1 LPQERAGRDVIC
13 DESNFAVI
21 AMPLPLSRGRLSA
34 VLPAALLCACAV
46 FTAEPEGPPRKEQVL
61 AVTAGGELI
70 RVNAGQPSRVL
81 ARTAVSG
88 LEAGDR
94 LVGIDF
100 RVARG
105 VLYALSARGR
115 LYTLD
120 VATGRVAAVGTGV
133 AFAAG
138 DQAVGFDFNPVADR
152 IRVVTATGRNLRL
165 HPDTGALAAEDPALN
180 YAASDAAAGAPAR
193 IGAAAYTY
201 NKQDAKLTTNYALDI
216 ARGTL
221 VRQGSIEGVQP
232 VVSPNT
238 GTLATIGALGTG
250 AVDDAAFDI
259 ADTSNAALAALR
271 QNGSTRLHL
280 IDLASGRATALGR
293 LADGS
298 AVTGIAIE
306 P

>member
-1 LPQERAGRDVIC
+1 MLRALPCGR
-13 DESNFAVI
+13 FA
-21 AMPLPLSRGRLSA
+21 AA
-34 VLPAALLCACAV
+34 VLPAVLLSACAV
-46 FTAEPEGPPRKEQVL
+46 FFDSEPEGPPRQEQVL

-88 LEAGDR
+88 LDAGDR

-120 VATGRVAAVGTGV
+120 ASTGRLTAVGPGV
-133 AFAAG
+133 AQAAG
-138 DQAVGFDFNPVADR
+138 DSAVGFDFNPVADR
-152 IRVVTATGRNLRL
+152 IRVVTAEGRNLRL
-165 HPDTGALAAEDPALN
+165 HPDTGALAAEDPALR
-180 YAASDAAAGAPAR
+180 YAAGDAAAGAPAR
-193 IGAAAYTY
+193 IGGAGYTY
-201 NKQDAKLTTNYALDI
+201 NKNDAKLTTNYALDI

-221 VRQGSIEGVQP
+221 VRQGSIEGMQP

-238 GTLATIGALGTG
+238 GTLATVGALGTG
-250 AVDDAAFDI
+250 AVEDAAFDI
-259 ADTSNAALAALR
+259 ADTSNAAFAALR
-271 QNGSTRLHL
+271 QNGRTRLHL

-293 LADGS
+293 VADGG
-298 AVTGIAIE
+298 AVVGIAIE

>member
-1 LPQERAGRDVIC
+1 MLRA
-13 DESNFAVI
+13 
-21 AMPLPLSRGRLSA
+21 LSCGRLA
-34 VLPAALLCACAV
+34 VVALPAALLSACAV
-46 FTAEPEGPPRKEQVL
+46 FTPEAEGPPRKEQVL

-88 LEAGDR
+88 LDAGDR

-120 VATGRVAAVGTGV
+120 AATGRLTAVGNGV
-133 AFAAG
+133 ALAAG

-152 IRVVTATGRNLRL
+152 IRVVTAAGRNLRL
-165 HPDTGALAAEDPALN
+165 HPDTGALAAEDPALQ
-180 YAASDAAAGAPAR
+180 YAPGDAAAGMPAR

-201 NKQDAKLTTNYALDI
+201 NKQDAKLTTNYALDL

-221 VRQGSIEGVQP
+221 VRQGSIEGAQP
-232 VVSPNT
+232 AVSPNT
-238 GTLATIGALGTG
+238 GMLATVGALGTG

-259 ADTSNAALAALR
+259 ADTSNAAFAALR
-271 QNGSTRLHL
+271 QNGRTRLHL
-280 IDLASGRATALGR
+280 IDLASGHATALGR
-293 LADGS
+293 VADGR
-298 AVTGIAIE
+298 AVVGIAVE

>member
-1 LPQERAGRDVIC
+1 MLRARSC
-13 DESNFAVI
+13 
-21 AMPLPLSRGRLSA
+21 GRLAVA
-34 VLPAALLCACAV
+34 VLPAALLSACAV
-46 FTAEPEGPPRKEQVL
+46 FTSEPEGPPRKEQVL
-61 AVTAGGELI
+61 AVTADGALI

-88 LEAGDR
+88 LDAGDR

-105 VLYALSARGR
+105 VLYALSAHGR
-115 LYTLD
+115 LYTLEL
-120 VATGRVAAVGTGV
+120 ASGRLTAVGSGV
-133 AFAAG
+133 ALAAG

-152 IRVVTATGRNLRL
+152 IRVVTAAGRNLRL
-165 HPDTGALAAEDPALN
+165 HPDSGALAAEDPALQ
-180 YAASDAAAGAPAR
+180 YASGDAAAGAPAR

-201 NKQDAKLTTNYALDI
+201 NAQDAKLTTNYALDL
-216 ARGTL
+216 ARGTI

-238 GTLATIGALGTG
+238 GKLATVGALGTG

-259 ADTSNAALAALR
+259 ADTSNAAFAALR
-271 QNGSTRLHL
+271 QNGRTRLHL
-280 IDLASGRATALGR
+280 IDLANNHASTLGRVADGRA
-293 LADGS
+293 
-298 AVTGIAIE
+298 VVGIAVE